1 MPAMPPVRPL
11 ARNEGFDR
19 LARRA
24 RRIRKGA
31 DRVEAKAERRILH
44 HGGDDERE
52 AEQDIGEHWNTERSA
67 GGERREEIRR
77 GGDDGV
83 LCQHQFKAGNDVHD
97 GKRCEQR
104 HDAGERD
111 SGRVDRPDGE
121 PRAERAEDGDT
132 ITLPGL
138 NQRGVDGGAEA
149 HIGGERQV
157 DAAGHDI
164 RAARDDDDRE
174 SDCQHARD
182 GRLAEHV
189 TDVAHG
195 EEKRRAYGEDRENAN
210 EDSQR
215 AAAQRECGELAAES
229 GVGFAC
235 LESLLRLDFDDGG
248 RNIGGV
254 NQHGEASRGRP

>member
-1 MPAMPPVRPL
+1 MRPSVS
-11 ARNEGFDR
+11 AS
-19 LARRA
+19 
-24 RRIRKGA
+24 
-31 DRVEAKAERRILH
+31 
-44 HGGDDERE
+44 
-52 AEQDIGEHWNTERSA
+52 NTTS
-67 GGERREEIRR
+67 
-77 GGDDGV
+77 
-83 LCQHQFKAGNDVHD
+83 KT
-97 GKRCEQR
+97 
-104 HDAGERD
+104 
-111 SGRVDRPDGE
+111 P
-121 PRAERAEDGDT
+121 
-132 ITLPGL
+132 
-138 NQRGVDGGAEA
+138 
-149 HIGGERQV
+149 
-157 DAAGHDI
+157 GHDI

-248 RNIGGV
+248 RLISQLGGSL
-254 NQHGEASRGRP
+254 AAKRPNARPW